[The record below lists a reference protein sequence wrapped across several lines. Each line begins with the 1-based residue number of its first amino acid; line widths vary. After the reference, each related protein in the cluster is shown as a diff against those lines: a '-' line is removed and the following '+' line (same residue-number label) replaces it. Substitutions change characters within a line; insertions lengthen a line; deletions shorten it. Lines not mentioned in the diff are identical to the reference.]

1 MIEPLTGFHEMRSN
15 PQIMIKGKA
24 APFFLP
30 KRELQG
36 AGSDDATAK
45 ATQPSQKMGSEELRA
60 LQELKLRDS
69 AVREE
74 EESHARMLGRH
85 AGPIRYE
92 YQIGPDGRAYVIN
105 GSVEVNPKLTSNNP
119 EEIRKVLQTIQR
131 AAVTVSNPSQ
141 ADLNIAASAA
151 SKVSTLGQ
159 HTVINAYLNGVES
172 QSTGE
177 IPRSDSLSSNQLD
190 TQA

>member
-1 MIEPLTGFHEMRSN
+1 MRSN

-30 KRELQG
+30 QKQELPVV
-36 AGSDDATAK
+36 SNDAADVARSSK
-45 ATQPSQKMGSEELRA
+45 HMSEEELRV
-60 LQELKLRDS
+60 LQELELRDN

-85 AGPIRYE
+85 AGAIRYE
-92 YQIGPDGRAYVIN
+92 YQVGPDGRAYVIN
-105 GSVEVNPKLTSNNP
+105 GAVEVDPKFNSTNP

-131 AAVTVSNPSQ
+131 AAVSVSNPSQ

-151 SKVSTLGQ
+151 SKVSILSQ
-159 HTVINAYLNGVES
+159 RTVINTYRNGVES
-172 QSTGE
+172 QSGAQF
-177 IPRSDSLSSNQLD
+177 PSLRELVSNQLD

>member
-1 MIEPLTGFHEMRSN
+1 MIEPLTDFHDLRSN

-24 APFFLP
+24 APFFFS
-30 KRELQG
+30 KRENQVRV
-36 AGSDDATAK
+36 SNDAEKVAR
-45 ATQPSQKMGSEELRA
+45 SGDRLSEEELRA
-60 LQELKLRDS
+60 LQELKLRDN

-85 AGPIRYE
+85 AGAIRYE
-92 YQIGPDGRAYVIN
+92 YQVGPDGRPYVIN
-105 GSVEVNPKLTSNNP
+105 GSVEVDPKFNSKNP

-131 AAVTVSNPSQ
+131 AAVSVSNPSQ

-151 SKVSTLGQ
+151 SKVSILSQ
-159 HTVINAYLNGVES
+159 RTVMNAYLNGIES
-172 QSTGE
+172 QSTSSVSQ
-177 IPRSDSLSSNQLD
+177 PDRYFSNQLD

>member
-24 APFFLP
+24 SPFFLP
-30 KRELQG
+30 KKEV
-36 AGSDDATAK
+36 AKTSSDDATK
-45 ATQPSQKMGSEELRA
+45 VTRSNRMSEEELRV

-85 AGPIRYE
+85 AGAIRYE

-105 GSVEVNPKLTSNNP
+105 GAVEVAPKFNSTNP

-141 ADLNIAASAA
+141 ADLNVAASAA
-151 SKVSTLGQ
+151 SKVSILSQ
-159 HTVINAYLNGVES
+159 RTVEDAYLSGVET
-172 QSTGE
+172 QSTE
-177 IPRSDSLSSNQLD
+177 QETTSADLISNQLN